1 MERSKLRKRCLHE
14 RIDQAKGLYYNKIN
28 LCVSILRKNKRG
40 NVENKIVS
48 GSWRF
53 WRTVSPLLAE
63 KDFDIESM
71 KLKTNNKSI
80 TNNK

>member
-1 MERSKLRKRCLHE
+1 MVSGGFGWLAVKVAVITKNLRKVIMERSKLRKRCLRE

-48 GSWRF
+48 GS
-53 WRTVSPLLAE
+53 
-63 KDFDIESM
+63 
-71 KLKTNNKSI
+71 
-80 TNNK
+80 

>member
-1 MERSKLRKRCLHE
+1 MVSGGFGWVAVKVAVNFITKNLRKAIMERSKLRKRCLHE

-48 GSWRF
+48 GS
-53 WRTVSPLLAE
+53 
-63 KDFDIESM
+63 
-71 KLKTNNKSI
+71 
-80 TNNK
+80 